1 MEQGFRQ
8 TQKQAQTLKLAPQ
21 QRQSLR
27 LLQLS
32 LPDLRAE
39 LFDEM
44 SRNPVIEEIEPTLET
59 ATTSQK
65 EREAEDREREFASDY
80 TEDDDIP
87 QTSYTA
93 DADALDRRQKF
104 FDSQT
109 REESLE
115 EHLIAQLEMSGLDE
129 RDMPLAETLIGEL
142 DDDGFFRG
150 SIPDL
155 MMVTGESREKI
166 LSVLAKLTELDPP
179 GCGATTPEQCLLAQ
193 LDKLDASPYREE
205 VREILERGHLRNI
218 AEGKFATVEKDL
230 GMSHERYADVLAALR
245 TLEPRPGRAFARAG
259 KSVAY
264 VNPEVH
270 AVKVG
275 DTWEARVDD
284 RSLPEIRISKR
295 YLKMLQDPAAT
306 AETKAYVR
314 ERIAAA
320 EAIREAVERR
330 QETITSIAQEIL
342 DAQPGFFEQGLKG
355 LKPLTMQEIADKLS
369 LHPSTVSRTVN
380 DKYISTPKGVVE
392 LRKFFTQ
399 GLVTESGHQVSKTDV
414 LARLKALI
422 ESEDAAHPLSDDRI
436 SALLKAEGFP
446 VARRTVAKYRT
457 QLGIPGAASRWNIP
471 SF

>member
-8 TQKQAQTLKLAPQ
+8 TQQQNLTLKLAPQ
-21 QRQSLR
+21 QRQSLH

-39 LFDEM
+39 LFAEM
-44 SRNPVIEEIEPTLET
+44 DRNPVIEEIEPTLET
-59 ATTSQK
+59 ETTSQK
-65 EREAEDREREFASDY
+65 EREAEDHEREFASDY

-87 QTSYTA
+87 ETTYTA

-115 EHLIAQLEMSGLDE
+115 EHLVAQLEMSDIDE
-129 RDMPLAETLIGEL
+129 KDLSLAEMLIGDL
-142 DDDGFFRG
+142 DDDGLFRG
-150 SIPDL
+150 SIPDV

-166 LSVLAKLTELDPP
+166 LSVLTKITELDPP
-179 GCGATTPEQCLLAQ
+179 GCGAISLEECLLAQ
-193 LDKLDASPYREE
+193 IDKLDGSPYQQE
-205 VREILERGHLRNI
+205 VREILERGHLKNI
-218 AEGKFATVEKDL
+218 AEGKFAAVERDL
-230 GMSHERYADVLAALR
+230 GMSHERYADVLTALR

-270 AVKVG
+270 AVKAG
-275 DTWEARVDD
+275 DRWEARVDD

-295 YLKMLQDPAAT
+295 YLKMLQDPSAT
-306 AETKAYVR
+306 EETKAYVR

-330 QETITSIAQEIL
+330 QETITSIAQAIL
-342 DAQPGFFEQGLKG
+342 DAQMDFFEQGLKG
-355 LKPLTMQEIADKLS
+355 LKPLTMQEIAAKLS
-369 LHPSTVSRTVN
+369 IHPSTVSRTVR
-380 DKYISTPKGVVE
+380 DKYISTPKGTVE

-399 GLVTESGHQVSKTDV
+399 GFVTDDGEQISKTDV
-414 LARLKALI
+414 LERLKAI
-422 ESEDAAHPLSDDRI
+422 VQNEEAAHPLSDDKI
-436 SALLKAEGFP
+436 SELLKAEGFSL
-446 VARRTVAKYRT
+446 ARRTVAKYRAS
-457 QLGIPGAASRWNIP
+457 LGIPGAGDRRSQN
-471 SF
+471 